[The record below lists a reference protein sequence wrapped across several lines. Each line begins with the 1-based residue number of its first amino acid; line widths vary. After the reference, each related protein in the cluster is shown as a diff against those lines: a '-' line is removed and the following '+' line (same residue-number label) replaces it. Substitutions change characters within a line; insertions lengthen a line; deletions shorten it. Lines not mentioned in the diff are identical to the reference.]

1 MEKLRKSERL
11 CSRKAIDR
19 LFSDGNSLFHYPFRL
34 IWMESDTPG
43 FPPVRFAVSVPR
55 KRIRKA
61 VTRNRIK
68 RMIRESYRL
77 NKEIVYRG
85 RETGNKIIFMMVIY
99 VSSDVCEYDTINL
112 KFQELL
118 QKFKGEYEGTK

>member
-1 MEKLRKSERL
+1 
-11 CSRKAIDR
+11 
-19 LFSDGNSLFHYPFRL
+19 
-34 IWMESDTPG
+34 
-43 FPPVRFAVSVPR
+43 
-55 KRIRKA
+55 
-61 VTRNRIK
+61 
-68 RMIRESYRL
+68 MIRESYRL